1 VLATPH
7 VRVAEVRV
15 AVGEGAVAAMLCFL
29 LPLMSNAVGIVARRR
44 LVLPDAGSWR
54 LGRRGVLRTS
64 AAAAVAALVPPLPAL
79 SELASGP
86 LPVQQLSINEI
97 ETLLATAS
105 RDPGTLLPN
114 GVRVFD
120 LVVGEGLQP
129 VRGGRVWA
137 SFKCWANGFD
147 AGQVADLSFLDGRP
161 YSWVLGQPTERIP
174 KGVDEAVAG
183 MREGGWRR
191 MAVPAE
197 AGYGDR
203 GLRKTGRAPAP
214 GGYITT
220 RTDKAGYAVRPGE
233 PVYFDV
239 RLIDGGSGRCT
250 ELLRPVGPAC

>member
-1 VLATPH
+1 
-7 VRVAEVRV
+7 
-15 AVGEGAVAAMLCFL
+15 MLCLL
-29 LPLMSNAVGIVARRR
+29 LPLMTNAVVIARRR
-44 LVLPDAGSWR
+44 LVLSDAGSWR
-54 LGRRGVLRTS
+54 LGRRGVVTS
-64 AAAAVAALVPPLPAL
+64 AAAAVAALLPPPPAL

-97 ETLLATAS
+97 EALLATAS
-105 RDPGTLLPN
+105 REPGTLLPN

-120 LVVGEGLQP
+120 LVVGEGPQP

-137 SFKCWANGFD
+137 SFKCWSNGFD

-197 AGYGDR
+197 VGYGDR

-214 GGYITT
+214 AGYITT
-220 RTDKAGYAVRPGE
+220 RSEKAGYAVRPGE

-250 ELLRPVGPAC
+250 ELLRPVGPACWPMPCTAPPP

>member
-1 VLATPH
+1 MFCLI
-7 VRVAEVRV
+7 
-15 AVGEGAVAAMLCFL
+15 
-29 LPLMSNAVGIVARRR
+29 LPLMTNAVVRRR
-44 LVLPDAGSWR
+44 LVLPDAGAWR
-54 LGRRGVLRTS
+54 PGRRGVVTS
-64 AAAAVAALVPPLPAL
+64 AAAVVAALMPQPPAL
-79 SELASGP
+79 AELASDP

-97 ETLLATAS
+97 EELLARAS

-120 LVVGEGLQP
+120 LVVGDGPQP
-129 VRGGRVWA
+129 ARGGRVWA
-137 SFKCWANGFD
+137 SFKCWSNGFD
-147 AGQVADLSFLDGRP
+147 AGQAADLTYLDGRP
-161 YSWVLGQPTERIP
+161 YSWMLGQPTDRIP

-197 AGYGDR
+197 VGYGDK

-220 RTDKAGYAVRPGE
+220 RSEKAGYAVRPGE

-250 ELLRPVGPAC
+250 ELLRPVG

>member
-1 VLATPH
+1 MRACGETHSKLPFAPYCSVVLA
-7 VRVAEVRV
+7 VATR
-15 AVGEGAVAAMLCFL
+15 AAQTIMFCFL
-29 LPLMSNAVGIVARRR
+29 LPLMTNAVVRRR
-44 LVLPDAGSWR
+44 LVLP
-54 LGRRGVLRTS
+54 GRRCVVTS
-64 AAAAVAALVPPLPAL
+64 AAAVVAALMPQPPAL
-79 SELASGP
+79 AELASDP

-97 ETLLATAS
+97 EELLARAS

-120 LVVGEGLQP
+120 LVVGDGPQP
-129 VRGGRVWA
+129 ARGGRVWA
-137 SFKCWANGFD
+137 SFKCWSNGFD
-147 AGQVADLSFLDGRP
+147 AGQAADLTYLDGRP
-161 YSWVLGQPTERIP
+161 YSRMLGQPPDRIP

-197 AGYGDR
+197 VGYGDR

-220 RTDKAGYAVRPGE
+220 RSEKAGYAVRPGE

-250 ELLRPVGPAC
+250 ELLRPVG